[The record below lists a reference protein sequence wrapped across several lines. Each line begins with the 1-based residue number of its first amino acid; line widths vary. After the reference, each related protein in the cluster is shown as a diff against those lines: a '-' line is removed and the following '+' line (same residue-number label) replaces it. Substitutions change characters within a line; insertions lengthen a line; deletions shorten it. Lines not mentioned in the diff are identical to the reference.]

1 MALTNNNLEM
11 IKAIANNDVNTAK
24 KAALASLTEDT
35 SKKNA
40 SIITYYKKILVND
53 SGRFMMTLPNNVK
66 TYLVGET
73 PGNFNIDRY
82 YIRKCEQDI
91 VDTVIK
97 MKLVADEMSIRKIPY
112 KNTLLLY
119 GESGTGKT
127 ELGRYIAYK
136 LNLPFFYI
144 SFSSIIDSHMGSTA
158 KNIHSIFDFCKTIP
172 CILMLD
178 ELDCIAMKRSSI
190 GSKGVDGEIER
201 TTISIMQEIDNLP
214 NHVTLIAATNRL
226 DIVDEALL
234 RRFSIKHEIT
244 NMTEEELK
252 NLTNQYCIATNTV
265 KYIKDDFINNAVKT
279 YKNPGQIMPEI
290 IREIGINIYEE
301 IKDTITEPENE
312 QITDLF
318 EVTYTWK
325 QIISAQTEEDA
336 ISIAKHNRT
345 TYNTKNSSEQ
355 YSAKPIIIE

>member
-97 MKLVADEMSIRKIPY
+97 IKLVADEMSIRKIPY

-144 SFSSIIDSHMGSTA
+144 
-158 KNIHSIFDFCKTIP
+158 
-172 CILMLD
+172 
-178 ELDCIAMKRSSI
+178 
-190 GSKGVDGEIER
+190 
-201 TTISIMQEIDNLP
+201 
-214 NHVTLIAATNRL
+214 
-226 DIVDEALL
+226 
-234 RRFSIKHEIT
+234 
-244 NMTEEELK
+244 
-252 NLTNQYCIATNTV
+252 
-265 KYIKDDFINNAVKT
+265 
-279 YKNPGQIMPEI
+279 
-290 IREIGINIYEE
+290 
-301 IKDTITEPENE
+301 
-312 QITDLF
+312 
-318 EVTYTWK
+318 
-325 QIISAQTEEDA
+325 
-336 ISIAKHNRT
+336 
-345 TYNTKNSSEQ
+345 
-355 YSAKPIIIE
+355 